1 MSNVFLACCLHINL
15 DNSPSNL
22 FLMYTRKNLERVC
35 QSSEF
40 EEDKADTVYSVL
52 KAVSTSRTLFSDLV
66 TRLFEHADPNGRD
79 SILRALGNSVA
90 DIGLEK
96 LLCPDREEDV
106 HELFGVMALMS
117 FEKQKARPVD
127 IGRVQ
132 DALRSDN
139 NLPPLPSD
147 EGSLTP
153 TPSEMRTAK
162 WISDQNTLRS
172 NHDKKRKRDDSDNGS
187 DEHAEPV
194 SPKPGPR
201 ERSSTRRPPKRA
213 SKGTKAAQS
222 AVHKSERN
230 LRPRKVAKPE
240 GNQHPVQG
248 ICEPTV
254 SNGNIPPRRSARLKR
269 R

>member
-1 MSNVFLACCLHINL
+1 
-15 DNSPSNL
+15 
-22 FLMYTRKNLERVC
+22 MYTRKNLERVC
-35 QSSEF
+35 QSRVF

-52 KAVSTSRTLFSDLV
+52 KAVSTSRPLFSDLV
-66 TRLFEHADPNGRD
+66 TRLFEHADPSGRD

-106 HELFGVMALMS
+106 HELFEVMALMS
-117 FEKQKARPVD
+117 FEKQKARTN
-127 IGRVQ
+127 IGRAQ
-132 DALRSDN
+132 EALSSLR
-139 NLPPLPSD
+139 NLSPLPFD
-147 EGSLTP
+147 EGSPTP

-213 SKGTKAAQS
+213 SKGTMAAQS

-230 LRPRKVAKPE
+230 LRPRK
-240 GNQHPVQG
+240 
-248 ICEPTV
+248 
-254 SNGNIPPRRSARLKR
+254 
-269 R
+269 